1 MRKGLI
7 VTTKQ
12 KNRKNE
18 GVSTDE
24 ETELESTPAIPTAI
38 LNQDPT
44 REELEKKRNDLI
56 NELRPKLVTKRQ
68 MVVGGRIVRSQVS
81 QEESNYRP
89 VVDEINKIGL
99 ELGIVDVNIGM
110 LRRD

>member
-1 MRKGLI
+1 
-7 VTTKQ
+7 
-12 KNRKNE
+12 
-18 GVSTDE
+18 
-24 ETELESTPAIPTAI
+24 
-38 LNQDPT
+38 
-44 REELEKKRNDLI
+44 
-56 NELRPKLVTKRQ
+56 